1 MQNNE
6 NFAGNANL
14 FPIQLHEGVHVVDS
28 RLIADALGID
38 HQNFFATVRKYENDV
53 KTHFGVCLFETD
65 IPKKGTKGGQ
75 PQKYALLTENQATF
89 LATLSR
95 NTNEVVAF
103 KAKLIL
109 SFAEARKQ
117 IQEAHQLLES
127 VQGNISPSKEIAELR
142 QEVHNLRECL
152 VASLQLL
159 EKNFG
164 EIDERIEA
172 LENKHQDSK
181 GTLDTTVNRVDK
193 IEERLDFKA
202 VACVYVMYC
211 KRRQWHKLGSSYDA
225 KERKDDFSTVERHLK
240 IVIEIPTSSREEAY
254 ALENALKKRFV
265 SRHKEGEWYG
275 LLPEDLAYL
284 HELAQSNR
292 LHLLR
297 TTTIGDSGEFL
308 YLQKQLKNGRNTWSI
323 VLLCASIGS
332 FG

>member
-14 FPIQLHEGVHVVDS
+14 FPIQLHEGVQVVDS
-28 RLIADALGID
+28 RLIADALGIE
-38 HQNFFATVRKYENDV
+38 HKNLLATILEHKTTLQKRFSLPTFQTEAV
-53 KTHFGVCLFETD
+53 KKVGQR
-65 IPKKGTKGGQ
+65 GTKYL
-75 PQKYALLTENQATF
+75 KFYLLTEEQAIF
-89 LATLSR
+89 VATLSR
-95 NTNEVVAF
+95 NTEQVVDF
-103 KAKLIL
+103 KALVVI
-109 SFAEARKQ
+109 SFSQARKQ
-117 IQEAHQLLES
+117 IQEARQLLES
-127 VQGNISPSKEIAELR
+127 VQGNISPLQEIATLR

-152 VASLQLL
+152 VASFHLL

-265 SRHKEGEWYG
+265 PRHKEGEWYG

-297 TTTIGDSGEFL
+297 TTT
-308 YLQKQLKNGRNTWSI
+308 T
-323 VLLCASIGS
+323 
-332 FG
+332 